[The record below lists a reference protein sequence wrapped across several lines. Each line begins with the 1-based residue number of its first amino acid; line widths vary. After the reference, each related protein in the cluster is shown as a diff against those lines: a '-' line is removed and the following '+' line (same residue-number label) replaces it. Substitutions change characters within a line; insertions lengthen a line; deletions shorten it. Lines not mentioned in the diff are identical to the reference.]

1 MADIEIL
8 KTEVFPNTKYKLE
21 KIEARYT
28 GQDGQ
33 PVTVNSEV
41 YHRPTGSTILLYDEE
56 RKKVLL
62 TKQVRM
68 PTVRNGNPG
77 GDLVE
82 ACAGIIDEGE
92 RPEQA
97 IIREVEEE
105 TGYRISEIRK
115 IYEAYGS
122 PGGITEIIHY
132 FTGKYSPDL
141 KVNEGGGVDKGEDVM
156 LVEWSFDEARA
167 KLNNGEIRDT
177 KTIVLLQ
184 YALLNGII

>member
-21 KIEARYT
+21 RIEARYT
-28 GQDGQ
+28 GQNGQ
-33 PVTVNSEV
+33 VVNVKSEV

-56 RKKVLL
+56 RKTVLL

-77 GDLVE
+77 GELVE
-82 ACAGIIDEGE
+82 ACAGIMDKGE
-92 RPEQA
+92 LPEQA
-97 IIREVEEE
+97 IVREVEEE
-105 TGYRISEIRK
+105 TGYRISEIKK

-132 FTGKYSPDL
+132 FLGKYSPDM
-141 KVNEGGGVDKGEDVM
+141 KVNEGGGTDKGEDVR
-156 LVEWSFDEARA
+156 LIEWTFDEARQ
-167 KLNNGEIRDT
+167 KLNSGEVRDT